1 MIFLNIKISYGTFR
15 VLLVENEQKV
25 LEIEKRER

>member
-15 VLLVENEQKV
+15 VLINEQEV
-25 LEIEKRER
+25 LEIGKGER